1 MNNAKTSTIAVRG
14 TVASIITGKVNCGQF
29 ATINL
34 KFAVGIAEFHLKPC
48 RTWAREENLTRFSF
62 HLMGE
67 NMGKMDFACWSRC
80 INGLKTKSNAFER
93 VLVLALRFLGLNSR
107 VRGVWSPSW
116 F

>member
-1 MNNAKTSTIAVRG
+1 MTTTPKQGEIEQSSRGGAFIAPPLFHALTAIG
-14 TVASIITGKVNCGQF
+14 II
-29 ATINL
+29 L

-80 INGLKTKSNAFER
+80 INGLKMKSNAFER
-93 VLVLALRFLGLNSR
+93 VLVLALRFLGLLL
-107 VRGVWSPSW
+107 
-116 F
+116 